1 MVAINTSIRIC
12 RFNAPKPSLHFSAYP
27 QDQMRSEVRM
37 PLHCTMVLEPL
48 ESTPQATMRRCRPR
62 SRGRAAPELDV
73 DPARDLRD
81 NYELASKGER
91 EASLLTLLLCEEDSL
106 RSLERFRTRLK
117 LAA

>member
-1 MVAINTSIRIC
+1 MQIQRAQTQPAFLRV
-12 RFNAPKPSLHFSAYP
+12 P

-91 EASLLTLLLCEEDSL
+91 EASLLTLLFCEEDSL